1 MATDQ
6 GRPWSLRTRLIA
18 LLSGVVLLIWLL
30 GGILIYIQAR
40 NQSDALADRELSES
54 ALLLLSLAQHE
65 ILEHGGPFSEIVSPA
80 AQAHAHYLVF
90 QIWDS
95 RGQLVYRSVGA
106 SDEPLIPL
114 TQTGYAQRIAGGE
127 PWRVFSAWDDQRN
140 LQIQVGETVA
150 HRRET
155 NASIFSRL
163 SVLVFFFL
171 PLAIILIWAIV
182 ARVFEPI
189 EASARDVAL
198 RSPDD
203 LREISVAGAPR
214 EVRPLLDALNQ
225 LLGRVRAALDRER
238 TFTADAAHELR
249 TPLAAIRTTAQVLGD
264 ATGPEDIKSSVADLL
279 EGVDRSAR
287 VVDQLLLMARMDN
300 RHPGAVTDMDLEPL
314 VLGEYESQRRFA
326 QQKGVALEV
335 DVRPAL
341 IRGNADRLR
350 ILLRNLVDNAIRY
363 TPVGGTVRMACGPGA
378 EGQELLVSDSG
389 VGIPPELRSRVFER
403 FFRII
408 GNDATG
414 SGLGLSIVERIAED
428 HRARIEMREGLQGCG
443 VTFAVV
449 FPAAVQA

>member
-1 MATDQ
+1 MATETA
-6 GRPWSLRTRLIA
+6 RPWSLRTRLIA
-18 LLSGVVLLIWLL
+18 LLSGVVLLVWLL
-30 GGILIYIQAR
+30 GGILIFVQAR
-40 NQSDALADRELSES
+40 SQSDELADRELRES

-80 AQAHAHYLVF
+80 AEAHAHYLVF

-95 RGQLVYRSVGA
+95 NGRLVYRTVGA
-106 SDEPLIPL
+106 SEEPLVPL
-114 TQTGYAQRIAGGE
+114 TVTGYSERIAGGE
-127 PWRVFSAWDDQRN
+127 PWRIFSEWDDQHN
-140 LQIQVGETVA
+140 LQIQVGETLA

-155 NASIFSRL
+155 SAASFSQISL
-163 SVLVFFFL
+163 LVFFFL

-182 ARVFEPI
+182 ARVFVPI
-189 EASARDVAL
+189 ERSAADVAQ

-203 LREISVAGAPR
+203 LREVSVAGAPR
-214 EVRPLLDALNQ
+214 EVRPLLDALNL

-264 ATGPEDIKSSVADLL
+264 AAGPEDIKASVADLL

-300 RHPGAVTDMDLEPL
+300 RHPGAVSDMDLEPV
-314 VLGEYESQRRFA
+314 VLGEYEAQRRFA

-335 DVRPAL
+335 DVRPTL
-341 IRGNADRLR
+341 VRGNEDRLR

-363 TPVGGTVRMACGPGA
+363 TPAGGTVRMSCGPSA
-378 EGQELLVSDSG
+378 ERQELLVSDSG

-408 GNDATG
+408 GSDATG
-414 SGLGLSIVERIAED
+414 SGLGLSIVQRIAED
-428 HRARIEMREGLQGCG
+428 HQARIEMRDGLQGSG

-449 FPAAVQA
+449 FPAAVRA